1 MRVYIFYIF
10 NILRSTYSGESRFS
24 DSWDWF
30 LQVPITGVEYND
42 NIDHETYVC
51 IYSHMDIDRYTVRLY
66 AAHNIIELRGKRNN
80 WFVLNLKAH
89 VLAKCRP
96 EVSYVPGDESRTGM
110 DVANKRR
117 ILFPP
122 QPPQLYSVKTD
133 WAWRKRKEWKIHTH
147 THTKYIYGTRC
158 AHIYLDCIRRPVAQ
172 LCPFAVFVRTW

>member
-1 MRVYIFYIF
+1 MRVYIFLFYIF
-10 NILRSTYSGESRFS
+10 NLLRSTYSGESHIS
-24 DSWDWF
+24 DSRNWF

-42 NIDHETYVC
+42 DIDHKTYVC
-51 IYSHMDIDRYTVRLY
+51 IYSYMDIDRYTVSLY

-117 ILFPP
+117 ILFTPP
-122 QPPQLYSVKTD
+122 SRFSCVWLRLIGHGERERNEKF
-133 WAWRKRKEWKIHTH
+133 TH
-147 THTKYIYGTRC
+147 IKYIYTVHD
-158 AHIYLDCIRRPVAQ
+158 AHTY
-172 LCPFAVFVRTW
+172 T